1 VVEGGRVYVPP
12 RLFMRLQEVGVGGM
26 SDWEK
31 NEEIVR
37 LLSLTVKER
46 ILAARGMELVVDYE
60 MESDVGGP
68 QIVGA

>member
-1 VVEGGRVYVPP
+1 VPP